1 MAKSGWVPIVRE
13 PKRVGESMIRL
24 CDNSRFRSHSIPE
37 SNNRPRNKF
46 QQVRRSGW
54 LVCLLL
60 GLLLAAGCGRS
71 EKLVT
76 EYGKVAGDHGG
87 TSVNGTGV
95 LLDMFRDRGCDVKR
109 FRKISPKLEK
119 YDTIVWF
126 PDETDYPGVEVTEAL
141 EDWLRNGV
149 QRTLIYV
156 GRDFDAELDYLQ
168 HAIQSPGVKNR
179 EEVLRQLAETKLRQ
193 DQRQSEYLV
202 DRETKSCRWFEHQP
216 FTRRKANQVTGPW
229 AENVNDKLTNIEFA
243 TVLGPPQKLLDES
256 WNEVQPLVTTDG
268 IDFVYSIGEAEDSQA
283 NAYQNNENKIIIV
296 GNGSFLLNYGLVNH
310 EHRKLAGA
318 LIDECSFQ
326 SKVVFLESGPGGISV
341 SDKDANSNNAWAWI
355 SEPPLRYI
363 VPHFLLWG
371 LLFCFAYFP
380 IFGRP
385 RRPKPILSNS
395 SENPTP
401 LTSTISHAD
410 INPTNTFRS
419 HIVAMGKLL
428 QRTQQPVR
436 AAEKIRQYQ
445 EIYGRDSN
453 LK

>member
-1 MAKSGWVPIVRE
+1 
-13 PKRVGESMIRL
+13 MIRTGASSKFGL
-24 CDNSRFRSHSIPE
+24 PTAQL
-37 SNNRPRNKF
+37 SNNRARSVF
-46 QQVRRSGW
+46 RLVRRSSW
-54 LVCLLL
+54 LVCLIF

-76 EYGKVAGDHGG
+76 EYGKVAGDLGG

-95 LLDMFRDRGCDVKR
+95 LLEMFRDRGSAVKR

-119 YDTIVWF
+119 YDTVVWF
-126 PDETDYPGVEVTEAL
+126 PDETDYPRIEVTEAL
-141 EDWLRNGV
+141 EDWLRNGY

-168 HAIQSPGVKNR
+168 RAIQSPTVKNR
-179 EEVLRQLAETKLRQ
+179 EEMLRRLAEAKLRQ
-193 DQRQSEYLV
+193 DQRRSEYLV

-216 FTRRKANQVTGPW
+216 LTRRKANQVTGQW
-229 AENVNDKLTNIEFA
+229 AENVNNKLTNIEFA

-268 IDFVYSIGEAEDSQA
+268 IDFAYSIGEAKDSQA
-283 NAYQNNENKIIIV
+283 NGYQNNENKIIIV
-296 GNGSFLLNYGLVNH
+296 SNGSFLLNYGLVNH
-310 EHRKLAGA
+310 EHRKLASA
-318 LIDECSFQ
+318 MIDECRFQ
-326 SKVVFLESGPGGISV
+326 SNVVFLESGPGGISV
-341 SDKDANSNNAWAWI
+341 SDQDLTSNNAWAWI

-385 RRPKPILSNS
+385 RRRLPTRSSS

-401 LTSTISHAD
+401 FASTISQAD
-410 INPTNTFRS
+410 INPANTFRS
-419 HIVAMGKLL
+419 HIVAFGKLL

-436 AAEKIRQYQ
+436 AAEKIRQYH

>member
-1 MAKSGWVPIVRE
+1 
-13 PKRVGESMIRL
+13 MIRTRASSEFGL
-24 CDNSRFRSHSIPE
+24 QTAQL
-37 SNNRPRNKF
+37 SNNRARSVF
-46 QQVRRSGW
+46 RLVRRSRR
-54 LVCLLL
+54 LVFLIF

-76 EYGKVAGDHGG
+76 EYGKVAGDLGG

-95 LLDMFRDRGCDVKR
+95 LLEMFRDRGSAVKR
-109 FRKISPKLEK
+109 FRKISPQLEK
-119 YDTIVWF
+119 YDTVVWF
-126 PDETDYPGVEVTEAL
+126 PDETDYPQIEVTEAL
-141 EDWLRNGV
+141 EDWLRSGYY
-149 QRTLIYV
+149 RTLIYV

-168 HAIQSPGVKNR
+168 QAIQSPTVKNR
-179 EEVLRQLAETKLRQ
+179 EEMLRRLAEAKLRQ
-193 DQRQSEYLV
+193 DQRRSEYLV

-216 FTRRKANQVTGPW
+216 LTRRKANQVTGQW
-229 AENVNDKLTNIEFA
+229 AENVNNKLTNIEFA

-268 IDFVYSIGEAEDSQA
+268 IDFAYSIGEAEDSQA
-283 NAYQNNENKIIIV
+283 NGHQINENKIIIV
-296 GNGSFLLNYGLVNH
+296 SNGSFLLNYGLVNH
-310 EHRKLAGA
+310 EHRKLASA
-318 LIDECSFQ
+318 MIDECQFQ
-326 SKVVFLESGPGGISV
+326 SNVVFLESGPGGISV
-341 SDKDANSNNAWAWI
+341 SDKDSTSNNAWAWI

-385 RRPKPILSNS
+385 RRRLPTRSNS

-401 LTSTISHAD
+401 FTSTISQAD
-410 INPTNTFRS
+410 INPANTFRS

-436 AAEKIRQYQ
+436 AAEKIRQYH

>member
-1 MAKSGWVPIVRE
+1 
-13 PKRVGESMIRL
+13 MIRTCTSSEFGL
-24 CDNSRFRSHSIPE
+24 QSAQL
-37 SNNRPRNKF
+37 SNNRARNVF
-46 QQVRRSGW
+46 RQIRRSRR
-54 LVCLLL
+54 LVFWMF

-76 EYGKVAGDHGG
+76 EYGKVAGDLGG

-95 LLDMFRDRGCDVKR
+95 LLEMFRDRGSAVKR

-119 YDTIVWF
+119 FDTVVWF
-126 PDETDYPGVEVTEAL
+126 PDETGYPRIEVAEAL
-141 EDWLRNGV
+141 EDWLRNGD

-168 HAIQSPGVKNR
+168 QAIQSPTVKNR
-179 EEVLRQLAETKLRQ
+179 EEMLRRLAEAKLRQ
-193 DQRQSEYLV
+193 DQRRSEYLV
-202 DRETKSCRWFEHQP
+202 DRETKSCRWFEHQLL
-216 FTRRKANQVTGPW
+216 TRRKANQVTGQW
-229 AENVNDKLTNIEFA
+229 AENVNNKLTNIEFA

-268 IDFVYSIGEAEDSQA
+268 IDFAYSIGEAEDSQA
-283 NAYQNNENKIIIV
+283 NGHQNNENRIIIV
-296 GNGSFLLNYGLVNH
+296 SNGSFLLNYGLVNH

-318 LIDECSFQ
+318 MIDECRFQ
-326 SKVVFLESGPGGISV
+326 SNVVFLESGPGGISV
-341 SDKDANSNNAWAWI
+341 SDKDSTSNNAWAWI

-385 RRPKPILSNS
+385 RRRRPILSSS

-401 LTSTISHAD
+401 ITSTISHAD
-410 INPTNTFRS
+410 INPANTFRS

-436 AAEKIRQYQ
+436 AAEKIRQYH